1 MSKLDEIMDS
11 IDDES
16 KNKPETSPELTEQK
30 SLANASQSATE
41 SPEAPQNANMD
52 NEIDISEEPEPKKDQ
67 KADKSQFSDL
77 EKAEFSFKKQ
87 LGKQK
92 QKYESILA
100 DQKKAFASLQER
112 LEKLENPDKYK
123 EKFRENFQTDD
134 EYIDY
139 IVQQRMNKILDEQN
153 EKAMKDREEEAK
165 AEEAREFIDKNIETC
180 FTTNEARTDYF
191 NTVKAAFDEGLQEL
205 MDKEK
210 YVAEYIMRN
219 PNGPKI
225 LYELAKDKEKVRQ
238 IYSQGDPMS
247 RLFELKMIEREI
259 LTKPTANKSNPNL
272 QKAIGKPGI
281 SKETTADIFSS
292 KDDLKRFIRMR

>member
-16 KNKPETSPELTEQK
+16 KNKPETSPELTDQK
-30 SLANASQSATE
+30 SLANASQNATE
-41 SPEAPQNANMD
+41 SPEAPQNANAD
-52 NEIDISEEPEPKKDQ
+52 DEIDISEEPEPKKDQ
-67 KADKSQFSDL
+67 KADKSQYSDL

-180 FTTNEARTDYF
+180 FTTDEARTDYF

-219 PNGPKI
+219 PNGPRI

-259 LTKPTANKSNPNL
+259 LTKPAADKANPNL

>member
-16 KNKPETSPELTEQK
+16 KNKPETSPELTDQK

-41 SPEAPQNANMD
+41 SPEAPQNANVD
-52 NEIDISEEPEPKKDQ
+52 DEIDISEEPEPKKDQ

-165 AEEAREFIDKNIETC
+165 AEEAREFIDKNIEIC
-180 FTTNEARTDYF
+180 FTTDEARTDYF

-219 PNGPKI
+219 PNGPRI

-259 LTKPTANKSNPNL
+259 LTKPTADKSNPNL

>member
-1 MSKLDEIMDS
+1 MSKLDEVMSS
-11 IDDES
+11 IDNES

-52 NEIDISEEPEPKKDQ
+52 DEIDISEEPEPKKDQ

-180 FTTNEARTDYF
+180 FTTDEARTDYF

-219 PNGPKI
+219 PNGPRI

-259 LTKPTANKSNPNL
+259 LTKPAADKSNPNL

-281 SKETTADIFSS
+281 SKETTADIFSN

>member
-30 SLANASQSATE
+30 SLANASQSETA

-52 NEIDISEEPEPKKDQ
+52 DEIDISEEPEPKKDP
-67 KADKSQFSDL
+67 KPDKSQFSDL

-180 FTTNEARTDYF
+180 FTTDEARTDYF

-219 PNGPKI
+219 PNGPRI

-259 LTKPTANKSNPNL
+259 LTKPTADKSNPNL

>member
-41 SPEAPQNANMD
+41 SPEAPQNANVD
-52 NEIDISEEPEPKKDQ
+52 DEIDISEEPEPKKDQ

-259 LTKPTANKSNPNL
+259 LTKPTADKSNPNL

>member
-30 SLANASQSATE
+30 SLANASQGATE

-52 NEIDISEEPEPKKDQ
+52 DEIDISEEPEPKKDQ

-180 FTTNEARTDYF
+180 FTTDEARTDYF

-219 PNGPKI
+219 PNGPRI

-259 LTKPTANKSNPNL
+259 LTKPAADKANPNL